1 MTINRIVSL
10 RPVKLSDTENIVR
23 WRNQTFVKN
32 NLYSQEELT
41 TEQHINYYHQFIESS
56 KVIQFIISV
65 QKNEKIVDIGTTF
78 LRNIDNHSKKAEFGI
93 FIGEQDAL
101 GKGYGKAATKQVL
114 DYAFVRLK
122 LNRVYLTV
130 FSDNISAIK
139 AYETSGFQFEGC
151 LKQDFLRYDGF
162 ADVTVMGITKD
173 IFENTKKRTENI

>member
-1 MTINRIVSL
+1 MSNIRISRPAAQNPTGLTPVAGYNKPATNTIGDFARKQGI
-10 RPVKLSDTENIVR
+10 
-23 WRNQTFVKN
+23 TFTG
-32 NLYSQEELT
+32 Q
-41 TEQHINYYHQFIESS
+41 
-56 KVIQFIISV
+56 
-65 QKNEKIVDIGTTF
+65 
-78 LRNIDNHSKKAEFGI
+78 
-93 FIGEQDAL
+93 QDAL